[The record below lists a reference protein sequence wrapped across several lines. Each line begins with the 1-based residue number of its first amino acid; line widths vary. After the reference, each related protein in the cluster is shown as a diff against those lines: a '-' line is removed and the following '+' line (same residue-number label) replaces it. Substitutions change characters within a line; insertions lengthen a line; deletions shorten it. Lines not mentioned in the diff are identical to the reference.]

1 MGFDVSTSSAPGP
14 APAVPS
20 ARPPHRRRAR
30 GGRPKRTT
38 RLASPPAP
46 SSRSI
51 HRETNHRRPP
61 LSTWNTSAD
70 SPGSGLVLGQGGR
83 GASRRDR
90 RRAPSRRV
98 RARVSLSRPP
108 TADRRPPTADR
119 RPPTADR
126 HGDRRPPTD
135 TATVLYDRPTAVLGE
150 PDAVSHRNDL
160 RDTTSAIQRAESC
173 QSQRSCV
180 RMSVVRCTLVDGR
193 NPGRESSLRGPSRR
207 SRRRAPPVRSARG

>member
-108 TADRRPPTADR
+108 TADRRPTR
-119 RPPTADR
+119 RPCFTTGLPLSSVNSMPSRIGTIYGTPRAR
-126 HGDRRPPTD
+126 FNEPSLVNLSGRVHGCPWSAARWST
-135 TATVLYDRPTAVLGE
+135 GE
-150 PDAVSHRNDL
+150 ILVENPFFEDL
-160 RDTTSAIQRAESC
+160 RDVAEG
-173 QSQRSCV
+173 
-180 RMSVVRCTLVDGR
+180 GR
-193 NPGRESSLRGPSRR
+193 HR
-207 SRRRAPPVRSARG
+207 